1 MRKVMAFWVMA
12 VAGTAAPVFA
22 QGAADRQ
29 IDGQRLARELQAAA
43 RLREARYQIGQMER
57 LLEGAVEHG
66 ASVIRDRLSA
76 VMPADM
82 LLTENARA
90 RGFRLD
96 GYGMFF
102 DVEVPSLAG
111 TLPWSIQ
118 TLDQNDLG
126 VNNAL
131 QTLRT
136 FIERSA
142 SNDVNLQQALKRV
155 ELQVAPVTTA
165 LAPLAGPPSA
175 NATSVAAGTPSAAGA
190 PSAASTPSAAGPRI
204 IAGAAGAATPDPDA
218 AALIARDAILS
229 DPNEAYRTQIRE
241 ALIDTMLEHSRGL
254 SLAPEELLT
263 VAARGI
269 EDRPRL
275 TSADSD
281 ARTHVLTVRG
291 ADLTAFLGGQIT
303 RDEARQRVQV
313 RVF

>member
-1 MRKVMAFWVMA
+1 MRKVMAFWMMTL
-12 VAGTAAPVFA
+12 AGAATPALA

-29 IDGQRLARELQAAA
+29 LDAQRLARELQAAA
-43 RLREARYQIGQMER
+43 QLREARYQIGQMER

-131 QTLRT
+131 QTLRA

-165 LAPLAGPPSA
+165 LPPLAAPPGA
-175 NATSVAAGTPSAAGA
+175 NPAA
-190 PSAASTPSAAGPRI
+190 AASARTV
-204 IAGAAGAATPDPDA
+204 AGAAPAPTPDPDA
-218 AALIARDAILS
+218 AAQIARDAILS

-241 ALIDTMLEHSRGL
+241 ALVDTMLEHSRGL
-254 SLAPEELLT
+254 SIAPEEVLT

-275 TSADSD
+275 AAADND
-281 ARTHVLTVRG
+281 GRTHVLSLRG
-291 ADLTAFLGGQIT
+291 ADLTAFLGGQIS
-303 RDEARQRVQV
+303 RDEARKRVQV

>member
-1 MRKVMAFWVMA
+1 MRKVMAFWVVT
-12 VAGTAAPVFA
+12 VAGTASPVFA
-22 QGAADRQ
+22 QGAADRP
-29 IDGQRLARELQAAA
+29 IDAQRLARELQAVAQ
-43 RLREARYQIGQMER
+43 LREARYQIGQMER

-126 VNNAL
+126 VDNAL
-131 QTLRT
+131 RTLRA

-155 ELQVAPVTTA
+155 ELQIAPVTTA
-165 LAPLAGPPSA
+165 LAPLAGPPGANGFVPANGPATANGPTAASA
-175 NATSVAAGTPSAAGA
+175 RTVAGA
-190 PSAASTPSAAGPRI
+190 G
-204 IAGAAGAATPDPDA
+204 GAITPDPDA

-275 TSADSD
+275 TSADGD
-281 ARTHVLTVRG
+281 GRTHVLSVRG

>member
-1 MRKVMAFWVMA
+1 MRKVMAFWMMA
-12 VAGTAAPVFA
+12 AAGTSTPLFA
-22 QGAADRQ
+22 QGAGQ
-29 IDGQRLARELQAAA
+29 IDAQRLTRELQAAA
-43 RLREARYQIGQMER
+43 QLREARYQIGQMER

-82 LLTENARA
+82 LLTESARA

-126 VNNAL
+126 LDSAL
-131 QTLRT
+131 RTLRS

-155 ELQVAPVTTA
+155 ELQVAPVSTA
-165 LAPLAGPPSA
+165 LTPLAGPATVNAAATAVNAPTAANPLTAA
-175 NATSVAAGTPSAAGA
+175 NARTAT
-190 PSAASTPSAAGPRI
+190 GP
-204 IAGAAGAATPDPDA
+204 AATSDPA
-218 AALIARDAILS
+218 AALAPRDTILS

-254 SLAPEELLT
+254 SIGSEELLT

-281 ARTHVLTVRG
+281 GRTHVLSLRG

>member
-1 MRKVMAFWVMA
+1 MRKVMAFWIA
-12 VAGTAAPVFA
+12 ATASTCGPVFA
-22 QGAADRQ
+22 QGPADRPV
-29 IDGQRLARELQAAA
+29 DAQRLTRELQSGAE
-43 RLREARYQIGQMER
+43 LREARYQIGQMER

-66 ASVIRDRLSA
+66 AAVIRDRLAA

-82 LLTENARA
+82 LLTESARA

-126 VNNAL
+126 LDSAL
-131 QTLRT
+131 RTLRS

-155 ELQVAPVTTA
+155 ELQVAPVSAA
-165 LAPLAGPPSA
+165 LTPLAAPPAAA
-175 NATSVAAGTPSAAGA
+175 NAPAAAAARAITGSAAAVTSDQAA
-190 PSAASTPSAAGPRI
+190 PAVA
-204 IAGAAGAATPDPDA
+204 
-218 AALIARDAILS
+218 ARDAILS

-254 SLAPEELLT
+254 SVASEELLT

-269 EDRPRL
+269 ADRPRL
-275 TSADSD
+275 TAADTD
-281 ARTHVLTVRG
+281 GRTHILSVRG

-303 RDEARQRVQV
+303 RDEARRRVQV

>member
-1 MRKVMAFWVMA
+1 MRKVMAFWVMTL
-12 VAGTAAPVFA
+12 AGTTAPVLA
-22 QGAADRQ
+22 QGTADRP
-29 IDGQRLARELQAAA
+29 IDAQRLARELQAAA
-43 RLREARYQIGQMER
+43 QLREARYQIGQMEL

-96 GYGMFF
+96 GYGVFF

-126 VNNAL
+126 LNSAL
-131 QTLRT
+131 QTLRA

-165 LAPLAGPPSA
+165 LAPLAAPVPNAPAAA
-175 NATSVAAGTPSAAGA
+175 NARTVAGLAGA
-190 PSAASTPSAAGPRI
+190 V
-204 IAGAAGAATPDPDA
+204 TPDPNA

-241 ALIDTMLEHSRGL
+241 ALVDTMLEHSRGL
-254 SLAPEELLT
+254 SIASEEVLK

-275 TSADSD
+275 TAGDSD
-281 ARTHVLTVRG
+281 GRTHVLSVRG
-291 ADLTAFLGGQIT
+291 SDLTAFLGGQIS

>member
-12 VAGTAAPVFA
+12 MAGTTVPLFA
-22 QGAADRQ
+22 QGAGDRQ
-29 IDGQRLARELQAAA
+29 IDPQQLTRELQAAA
-43 RLREARYQIGQMER
+43 QRREARYQIGQMER

-66 ASVIRDRLSA
+66 ASVIRDRLAA

-82 LLTENARA
+82 LLTESARA

-126 VNNAL
+126 LDTAL
-131 QTLRT
+131 RTLRS

-155 ELQVAPVTTA
+155 ELQVAPVSTA
-165 LAPLAGPPSA
+165 LALGPLAGPAGA
-175 NATSVAAGTPSAAGA
+175 NA
-190 PSAASTPSAAGPRI
+190 
-204 IAGAAGAATPDPDA
+204 AGAAGARTAVAPTPDPA
-218 AALIARDAILS
+218 AAAATARNAILS

-254 SLAPEELLT
+254 SIAAEELLT

-275 TSADSD
+275 TSADND
-281 ARTHVLTVRG
+281 GRTHVLSVRG